1 MNVPERQI
9 EVARLSIHPVK
20 SMRGIDLGEAELTPM
35 GIRDIRSGLRDR
47 QFMVIDGE
55 GKMVT
60 QRTFPQMASLQP
72 SVLSGDRRLGL
83 RSANFDMSGIGF
95 PIAGDSGDDPE
106 RVRVM
111 LHGKETEGI
120 EVHGEINGWLNQFAG
135 RVGSRIY
142 GHGSKKGPLRLV
154 RFPDDG
160 ERVVDPDFLGEENDY
175 RTAFADGWPFL
186 VTAEESVDDLTQRV
200 RWAVE
205 PRRFRPN
212 IHLRGLDEAYRE
224 DAIKRLR
231 FASND
236 AVLAMLKPCAR
247 CPVPNVDP
255 GTGRVERGKKP
266 TIALKAYRKLV
277 SGEVLFGQNAVLEG
291 VDSVIVKVG
300 DVLEIDEM
308 KGPEEM
314 PTFV

>member
-1 MNVPERQI
+1 MVVSAGP
-9 EVARLSIHPVK
+9 S
-20 SMRGIDLGEAELTPM
+20 LGKNLELLKE
-35 GIRDIRSGLRDR
+35 IRDRVVVIAVQTTLKPLLNCGITPDFVTSLDYHEVGTRFYEGLDEELRD
-47 QFMVIDGE
+47 VHLVAE
-55 GKMVT
+55 PK
-60 QRTFPQMASLQP
+60 
-72 SVLSGDRRLGL
+72 
-83 RSANFDMSGIGF
+83 AN
-95 PIAGDSGDDPE
+95 
-106 RVRVM
+106 
-111 LHGKETEGI
+111 
-120 EVHGEINGWLNQFAG
+120 W
-135 RVGSRIY
+135 
-142 GHGSKKGPLRLV
+142 
-154 RFPDDG
+154 
-160 ERVVDPDFLGEENDY
+160 RVVDYYRDRGPMSLLGNEVAKLVLGEENDD
-175 RTAFADGWPFL
+175 RTAFADGWPCL